1 MLNKRNIGSEFE
13 NIASE
18 YLKSKSVVIL
28 DKNFR
33 SSKGE
38 VDIIGLDG
46 DTLVFFEVKQRKDDL
61 SGFAEEAVGFAKQK
75 RICAVCD
82 HYRAVHKEYFLLGV
96 RFDVIAI
103 DGDHITWLKNAFEY
117 TGLGF

>member
-1 MLNKRNIGSEFE
+1 MVNKRNIGSEFE

-46 DTLVFFEVKQRKDDL
+46 DTLVFFEVFFTML
-61 SGFAEEAVGFAKQK
+61 SNIPECV
-75 RICAVCD
+75 
-82 HYRAVHKEYFLLGV
+82 
-96 RFDVIAI
+96 
-103 DGDHITWLKNAFEY
+103 
-117 TGLGF
+117 

>member
-46 DTLVFFEVKQRKDDL
+46 DTLVFFEVKQSRSASAPYAIITVL
-61 SGFAEEAVGFAKQK
+61 SIRNIFYLECV
-75 RICAVCD
+75 
-82 HYRAVHKEYFLLGV
+82 LM
-96 RFDVIAI
+96 
-103 DGDHITWLKNAFEY
+103 
-117 TGLGF
+117 